1 MAIEFPKVGAAARLP
16 ALLVLAPL
24 LFVFL
29 CATRLSAA
37 LPECTCTTARDANGW
52 CEQHQV
58 GYVGGIPIRS
68 RLVFETMDAHGHVVD
83 LSTFHCETCQ
93 KAILTDGYCEGNSVG
108 FVKKL
113 AYFSRLTY
121 ELARGERAPRADITC
136 RVCRKNSESQGWCE
150 RCKIGRIGP
159 VAIRD
164 REAYERA
171 AHAADLLR
179 AANEAAVR
187 CEWCGVSVL
196 TDARCP
202 FCRITYKDG
211 KPIPPLQ
218 NSSAK

>member
-1 MAIEFPKVGAAARLP
+1 MTKLATILIGWALLAVVVGTTNGVGADLP
-16 ALLVLAPL
+16 P
-24 LFVFL
+24 
-29 CATRLSAA
+29 
-37 LPECTCTTARDANGW
+37 CTCAVAREADGW
-52 CEQHQV
+52 CEQHHV
-58 GYVGGIPIRS
+58 GYIAGITIHFK
-68 RLVFETMDAHGHVVD
+68 LVFEQMDAHGHVVD
-83 LSTFHCETCQ
+83 LSTFQCETCQ
-93 KAILTDGYCEGNSVG
+93 KAIQTEGFCERDSVG

-121 ELARGERAPRADITC
+121 ELARGERTPRAGITC
-136 RVCRKNSESQGWCE
+136 RICRKNVESQGWCE

-196 TDARCP
+196 TNARCP
-202 FCRITYKDG
+202 VCRITYKDG
-211 KPIPPLQ
+211 KPVPPLR